1 MLINFYLWNTTM
13 PTVHFLCG
21 YMGFGK
27 STVARKLALQYNAVI
42 LNDDEFMRELF
53 GRNLPEEQFRQAHEK
68 VSEFTWRLGERIVS
82 IGTSVIFDRGFWSRK
97 SRQVAVERAGRFC
110 DSLLFHQIECDM
122 ETAKKR
128 VLNRTATDSSALE
141 INENTFDVMAH
152 CYEPIE
158 PEENLNVIYY
168 KNTMPLF

>member
-1 MLINFYLWNTTM
+1 M

-53 GRNLPEEQFRQAHEK
+53 GRNLPEEQFRQAHDK

-82 IGTSVIFDRGFWSRK
+82 IGTSVIFDRGFWSKK
-97 SRQVAVERAGRFC
+97 SRQAAVERAGRFC

>member
-1 MLINFYLWNTTM
+1 M

-27 STVARKLALQYNAVI
+27 STIARRLAVQYNAVI

-53 GRNLPEEQFRQAHEK
+53 GRSLPEEQFRAAHEK
-68 VSEFTWRLGERIVS
+68 VTEFTWRLGERIIS
-82 IGTSVIFDRGFWSRK
+82 IGTNVIFDRGFWSK
-97 SRQVAVERAGRFC
+97 QSRSAAVERASRFC

-128 VLNRTATDSSALE
+128 VLNRTATDLGALD
-141 INENTFDVMAH
+141 INENTFDALSRF
-152 CYEPIE
+152 YEPIS
-158 PEENLNVIYY
+158 PDENLNVIYY
-168 KNTMPLF
+168 KNTLPLF

>member
-1 MLINFYLWNTTM
+1 M

-27 STVARKLALQYNAVI
+27 STIARKLALQYNAVI
-42 LNDDEFMRELF
+42 LNDDEFMREFL
-53 GRNLPEEQFRQAHEK
+53 GRNPPEKEFRAFNAK
-68 VSEFTWRLGERIVS
+68 VVEFTWKMGERIVS
-82 IGTSVIFDRGFWSRK
+82 VGTSVIFDRGFWSKQSRK
-97 SRQVAVERAGRFC
+97 EAVERASRFC

-128 VLNRTATDSSALE
+128 VLNRTQTNDSALE

-152 CYEPIE
+152 LYEPIE
-158 PEENLNVIYY
+158 PDENLNVIYY
-168 KNTMPLF
+168 KNTLPLF

>member
-1 MLINFYLWNTTM
+1 M

-27 STVARKLALQYNAVI
+27 STIARKIALQYNAVI

-53 GRNLPEEQFRQAHEK
+53 GRDLPENEFRAAHAK
-68 VSEFTWRLGERIVS
+68 VSEFTWKLGERIVS
-82 IGTSVIFDRGFWSRK
+82 AGTSVVFDRGFWSK
-97 SRQVAVERAGRFC
+97 QSRIAAVERASRFC

-128 VLNRTATDSSALE
+128 VLNRTETDGNALYISE
-141 INENTFDVMAH
+141 STFDSMASR
-152 CYEPIE
+152 YEPID
-158 PEENLNVIYY
+158 PEERLNVIYY